1 MHVKLVID
9 AIVRQTTVLIAQL
22 ATSAGMRAPL
32 AHIANQ
38 TFLSLTQELERQGI
52 AQKVIADM
60 FGLALR
66 SYQQKLQRLSESAT
80 DHGRSL
86 WEALHDYL
94 QQRQVA
100 SRAEV
105 LLRFARDDQASVR
118 GILSDMVDTG
128 VIYKTGRGDSTIY
141 RIAPVEEIERVS
153 AREVLESAAALLW
166 VTIYRE
172 GPLDEVELAR
182 RLPLSADM
190 LAQALEALCAD
201 GRIRR
206 EQHDGAPV
214 YTSASCLIPIGQS
227 AGWEAALLDHYQA
240 LVRSIC
246 AKLNQGATASKPDD
260 RIGGSTYSFDV
271 WPGHPERER
280 VSALLAS
287 QRAALSALWNEV
299 AQYNAAH
306 PRKGAF
312 ERVTF
317 YFGQLVTAESESD
330 DDNYDVKVER

>member
-9 AIVRQTTVLIAQL
+9 SIVRQTTVLIAQL

-32 AHIANQ
+32 AHLANQ
-38 TFLSLTQELERQGI
+38 TFLALTQELERQGL

-66 SYQQKLQRLSESAT
+66 SYQQKVQRLSESVT

-94 QQRQVA
+94 QERQVS

-105 LLRFARDDQASVR
+105 LRRFARDDQASVR

-128 VIYKTGRGDSTIY
+128 LVYKTGRGDGTIY
-141 RIAPVEEIERVS
+141 RIAPVEEIER
-153 AREVLESAAALLW
+153 AEAHDLLESAAALLW
-166 VTIYRE
+166 VTIYRD
-172 GPLDEVELAR
+172 GPLDAVELGR
-182 RLPLSADM
+182 RVPLSPE
-190 LAQALEALCAD
+190 LLLQGLSSLCAD
-201 GRIRR
+201 GRVRAETR
-206 EQHDGAPV
+206 DGVDV
-214 YTSASCLIPIGQS
+214 YRSESCLIPLGQS

-246 AKLNQGATASKPDD
+246 AKLNQGGTSPHVDE
-260 RIGGSTYSFDV
+260 RFGGSTYSFDV
-271 WPGHPERER
+271 WPGHPQRER
-280 VSALLAS
+280 VSRLLAD

-299 AQYNAAH
+299 GDHNAEH
-306 PRKGAF
+306 PRRGSL

-317 YFGQLVTAESESD
+317 YFGQMVTSEEGD
-330 DDNYDVKVER
+330 GGNAKLER